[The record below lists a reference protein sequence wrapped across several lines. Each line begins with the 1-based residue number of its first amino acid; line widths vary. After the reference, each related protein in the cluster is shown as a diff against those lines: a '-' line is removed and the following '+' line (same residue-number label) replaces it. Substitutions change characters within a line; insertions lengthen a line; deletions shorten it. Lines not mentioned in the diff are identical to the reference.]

1 MSKGRMGRGIFI
13 TIEGVE
19 GSGKTT
25 QARLLVDYLRG
36 MDTPVTET
44 REPGGTPIGEMIR
57 RILLSPSNK
66 GISAETELLLYLACR
81 ADHVERLIRP
91 ALERGEVV
99 MSDRY
104 TDATVAYQ
112 GFGRGLDI
120 DRIRRLNE
128 VATDGVFPELTVL
141 LDLDAE
147 TGLARVAG
155 RSEEGATD
163 RLESEELEFHK
174 RVRAGYLHV
183 ASSEPDRVKTVRAD
197 GEIAVIQQN
206 IRSIISEFLS
216 KTRP

>member
-1 MSKGRMGRGIFI
+1 MGRGIFI